1 MEIKKFI
8 ASLVIISL
16 VMGVFMYKNESA
28 QASLYFLNEF
38 IIEPLVRKIANAL
51 ENKLINKI
59 SNFVAGTDSKT
70 PRFIV
75 SWRNH
80 MLDSQARGNDV
91 FRAVLADTKL
101 CPHFQEGINQS
112 FGAENYTGAIQGAIV
127 KNRSGRVVYQ
137 NKTSVPGLPPF
148 QVSARCTLPSSFDV
162 SAYREDFRNGG
173 WAAWGKLVEPQNNFF
188 GVFVMTLQEQQRQIA
203 IDEQSA
209 RDQSIAGQGFL
220 AQSLGLGGTDANGP
234 AGCVDTIKD
243 LGPFQEVIKKGRCT
257 FQGKIV
263 TPNKIFSD
271 TAVNALDK
279 KLGRVG
285 GATKLTDVILR
296 LVDAVTTALTN
307 KLFSLGGQKSYEEDF
322 GSDASGSFD
331 TSDEPKTDP
340 IIGGQSACFND
351 CTQVK
356 ENTCTQ
362 KAKTIEE
369 IIDQPAFDAC
379 MNEARNTCLTQCSN
393 PFSQ

>member
-112 FGAENYTGAIQGAIV
+112 FGI
-127 KNRSGRVVYQ
+127 S
-137 NKTSVPGLPPF
+137 
-148 QVSARCTLPSSFDV
+148 
-162 SAYREDFRNGG
+162 
-173 WAAWGKLVEPQNNFF
+173 
-188 GVFVMTLQEQQRQIA
+188 
-203 IDEQSA
+203 
-209 RDQSIAGQGFL
+209 
-220 AQSLGLGGTDANGP
+220 
-234 AGCVDTIKD
+234 
-243 LGPFQEVIKKGRCT
+243 
-257 FQGKIV
+257 
-263 TPNKIFSD
+263 
-271 TAVNALDK
+271 
-279 KLGRVG
+279 
-285 GATKLTDVILR
+285 
-296 LVDAVTTALTN
+296 
-307 KLFSLGGQKSYEEDF
+307 
-322 GSDASGSFD
+322 
-331 TSDEPKTDP
+331 
-340 IIGGQSACFND
+340 
-351 CTQVK
+351 
-356 ENTCTQ
+356 
-362 KAKTIEE
+362 
-369 IIDQPAFDAC
+369 
-379 MNEARNTCLTQCSN
+379 
-393 PFSQ
+393 